1 MSFWH
6 DLKSNLDHP
15 IFSLAPMEDVTDTVF
30 RRVITKC
37 GRPDVFFTEFTNC
50 DGIQSVG
57 QAKVIERLRYKKI
70 EKPIVAQV
78 WGKTVENYYETAKL
92 VVELGFD
99 GIDINMGC
107 PVKNVVKNGSCSA
120 LIKNKQLAK
129 EIIEAT
135 KAGVNGKI
143 PVSVKTRIG
152 FSEIE
157 IEEWIGFLL
166 KDCNVEYLTIHGRT
180 VSELTRV
187 PCHFDVFGKI
197 SELRDKINKNAL
209 IFGNGDILSYEQG
222 VDICKEYNIDGVMI
236 GRGIFQNPWIFN
248 KKKNID
254 NIKTKERI
262 SLLKYHVK
270 LFEKEWKD
278 KKDVSVLKKY
288 FKMYINGFPNASDY
302 RSKLMNVKSY
312 KELYLAIKNIEKE
325 IKKLGI

>member
-1 MSFWH
+1 MNFWQE
-6 DLKSNLDHP
+6 LKSNLDHP

-50 DGIQSVG
+50 DGVQSIG

-78 WGKTVENYYETAKL
+78 WGKTVKNYYETAKL
-92 VVELGFD
+92 IADLGFD

-107 PVKNVVKNGSCSA
+107 PVKNVVKSGSCSA
-120 LIKNKQLAK
+120 LINNTKLAK

-152 FSEIE
+152 FSKIQT
-157 IEEWIGFLL
+157 EEWIGFLL
-166 KDCNVEYLTIHGRT
+166 KDCNVEYLTVHART
-180 VSELTRV
+180 VSELTKV
-187 PCHFDVFGKI
+187 PCHFDEFGKI
-197 SELRDKINKNAL
+197 SKLRNKINKNAL

-222 VDICKEYNIDGVMI
+222 LDVCKKYNIDGVMI

-248 KKKNID
+248 KNIVD
-254 NIKTKERI
+254 PKYITPKDRI
-262 SLLKYHVK
+262 DLLKYHVK
-270 LFEKEWKD
+270 LFEKEWSKI
-278 KKDVSVLKKY
+278 KDVSVLKKY

-302 RSKLMNVKSY
+302 RIKLMEAKSY
-312 KELYLAIKNIEKE
+312 EELNFAIKNLEKE
-325 IKKLGI
+325 IIHLR